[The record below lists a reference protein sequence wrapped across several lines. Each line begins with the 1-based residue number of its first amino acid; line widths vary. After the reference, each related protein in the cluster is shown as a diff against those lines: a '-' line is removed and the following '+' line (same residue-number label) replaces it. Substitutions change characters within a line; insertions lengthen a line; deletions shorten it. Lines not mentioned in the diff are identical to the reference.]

1 MKHKIIQ
8 TENYLL
14 VGNDNNS
21 KRGWFYC
28 FRTKNL
34 FQDEGEDVLCC
45 NGDMNIIAHLPL
57 NNSPILEGVDLLPP
71 IKDEAKGWARSQYSS
86 EPNDYE
92 EEYYL
97 GLEMGYNKAKEK
109 YNKNLID
116 WIDNISNSIFAFQ
129 ANEIELKMLEQFKN
143 KVQSLQ
149 QPKIPIG
156 FECEIKKTEGRLM
169 MIPPCKHCIKPK
181 TITNSKGINQW
192 VGKYIFD

>member
-45 NGDMNIIAHLPL
+45 NADMNIIAHLPL
-57 NNSPILEGVDLLPP
+57 NNSPILEGVDLLPQIEDDVERLAELNGSP
-71 IKDEAKGWARSQYSS
+71 DSS
-86 EPNDYE
+86 GFYDYKE
-92 EEYYL
+92 GFVDGYY
-97 GLEMGYNKAKEK
+97 EAKEK
-109 YNKNLID
+109 YKYTKEDLIKVIDMAREFED
-116 WIDNISNSIFAFQ
+116 WYDLVWNYEY
-129 ANEIELKMLEQFKN
+129 NEII
-143 KVQSLQ
+143 QSLQ
-149 QPKIPIG
+149 QPKMPVGFKCDYEPIIPYQYTV
-156 FECEIKKTEGRLM
+156 EYHLEV
-169 MIPPCKHCIKPK
+169 KPK
-181 TITNSKGINQW
+181 TTINSQGLTQW

>member
-45 NGDMNIIAHLPL
+45 NADMNIIAHLPL
-57 NNSPILEGVDLLPP
+57 NNSPILEGVDLLPQIEDDVERLAELNGSP
-71 IKDEAKGWARSQYSS
+71 DSS
-86 EPNDYE
+86 GFYDYKE
-92 EEYYL
+92 GFVDGYY
-97 GLEMGYNKAKEK
+97 EAKEK
-109 YNKNLID
+109 YKYTKDDVIKIVEKSRETGLT
-116 WIDNISNSIFAFQ
+116 A
-129 ANEIELKMLEQFKN
+129 EYLMLPI
-143 KVQSLQ
+143 Q
-149 QPKIPIG
+149 QPKMPVGFKCDYEPIIPYQYTV
-156 FECEIKKTEGRLM
+156 EYHLEV
-169 MIPPCKHCIKPK
+169 KPK
-181 TITNSKGINQW
+181 TTINSQGLTQW

>member
-1 MKHKIIQ
+1 MKQKIIQ

-71 IKDEAKGWARSQYSS
+71 
-86 EPNDYE
+86 
-92 EEYYL
+92 
-97 GLEMGYNKAKEK
+97 
-109 YNKNLID
+109 
-116 WIDNISNSIFAFQ
+116 
-129 ANEIELKMLEQFKN
+129 
-143 KVQSLQ
+143 LQ
-149 QPKIPIG
+149 QPKIPIQ
-156 FECEIKKTEGRLM
+156 FEFEIKKIEGRIM

-181 TITNSKGINQW
+181 TITNSQGINQW